1 MQDSI
6 FSNGSKLGL
15 GLCFLVSLALGIMD
29 LWTWAFGVVISGFWV
44 FLNLFSLIKLIQI
57 SLSQNKKVKNKIL
70 ILSVLKFPVLYIA
83 GFFILKTRF
92 FPIYSVLIGLTLFLA
107 AFCLGY
113 FKENLALSVE
123 RNVS

>member
-70 ILSVLKFPVLYIA
+70 IFWVFKFPVLYIA